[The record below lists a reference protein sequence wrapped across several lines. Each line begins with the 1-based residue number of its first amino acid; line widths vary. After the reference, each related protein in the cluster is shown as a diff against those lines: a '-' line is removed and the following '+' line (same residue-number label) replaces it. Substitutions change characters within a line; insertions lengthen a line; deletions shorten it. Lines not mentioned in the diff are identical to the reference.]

1 MWKIR
6 IKYDDKSKIT
16 LTGKGKDI
24 DIGLA
29 WKYYD
34 LYVAGR
40 ACSAEYQRYPK
51 KDYPEITLQEK
62 IKELEGLVNGVYTP
76 IASQKGECVMD
87 DKERQI
93 TDLQRYLDGWR
104 RRWHKQHKTQV
115 VKAKKLKEKEK

>member
-62 IKELEGLVNGVYTP
+62 IKELGRLVNGVYTP

>member
-51 KDYPEITLQEK
+51 RITRKL
-62 IKELEGLVNGVYTP
+62 L
-76 IASQKGECVMD
+76 C
-87 DKERQI
+87 R
-93 TDLQRYLDGWR
+93 
-104 RRWHKQHKTQV
+104 
-115 VKAKKLKEKEK
+115 KK

>member
-24 DIGLA
+24 DLQLA
-29 WKYYD
+29 WEYYD

-40 ACSAEYQRYPK
+40 ACSADYQRYPK

-62 IKELEGLVNGVYTP
+62 IRELEGWDYPELICRIKSKN
-76 IASQKGECVMD
+76 
-87 DKERQI
+87 
-93 TDLQRYLDGWR
+93 
-104 RRWHKQHKTQV
+104 
-115 VKAKKLKEKEK
+115 